1 MTSDL
6 RFRSTVPE
14 TFAADAGLRLWQDVG
29 TWCASFLLF
38 VAGLFV
44 TGLFM
49 AGGAPVAHAQTA
61 PGPAMTATEVVDA
74 SSILSGRDTPVW
86 SPGGETVAFMSTL
99 RGGLD
104 LLGVAP
110 DGSSSDPFVVAEDL
124 TLVGTGTPGSQKPQ
138 YSPDGRYVAYVSS
151 KEGPADDGPGGTDLT
166 EGGDAPEIW
175 LRDLEAGSDRQLTAL
190 GSRINALRWSPDS
203 NTLLITSDR
212 YGSQDVWTVD
222 VASGAA
228 TRLTASP
235 LYETYPD
242 WTPDGEE
249 IVYVQMND
257 AWTDHT
263 VYRMPAGGGEA
274 ERVVEDT
281 DFFDYRAGLA
291 FGTPRVSP
299 GGEHVLFRSLR
310 SGWHGY
316 WLARLDGE
324 GEPIAIA
331 PAEADQSHARWSPS
345 GDRILYLE
353 NHNGTVDLRVVT
365 VTTGGEDV
373 ALGEPA
379 VLVEPGTM
387 AATYGRETLSMGSA
401 GEPAWSPDGEHIA
414 FSYATPV
421 QPKDLFVVRLADGA
435 ITRLTESVPAGATA
449 RLQMPE
455 KISYESTNGYTIDGY
470 YHAPMGLA
478 DGETA
483 PAIVWVHGGPTS
495 QFSDDYRRHHQVH
508 YFAQQGY
515 AVLMPNVRGSSG
527 YGKAFEDANND
538 CWGRCDLEDVR
549 AGVDW
554 LTARPEVDGSKRG
567 ITGTSYGGILS
578 MAAVTFAPG
587 LFQAAIPISGYANMA
602 DFHTEVPEL
611 QHIKLLD
618 YELGTYPENKDLYE
632 RHSPI
637 HYVADVTTPTF
648 LIHGE
653 GRNVPWRPAQ
663 RDPEMASIDF
673 ARALD
678 QEYKIFR
685 YKSFPGESYYVY
697 GRDNTIQK
705 LTDMDAFFHQ
715 FLRDRVVD
723 RSGSP
728 PLSVGSRE

>member
-1 MTSDL
+1 MASAQP
-6 RFRSTVPE
+6 VP
-14 TFAADAGLRLWQDVG
+14 ADQL
-29 TWCASFLLF
+29 
-38 VAGLFV
+38 
-44 TGLFM
+44 
-49 AGGAPVAHAQTA
+49 
-61 PGPAMTATEVVDA
+61 VDIGSA
-74 SSILSGRDTPVW
+74 VSGRDTPVW
-86 SPGGETVAFMSTL
+86 SPDGETVAFMSTL

-166 EGGDAPEIW
+166 DGGDAPEIW

-203 NTLLITSDR
+203 ETLLITSDR

-228 TRLTASP
+228 TRLTASS

-242 WTPDGEE
+242 WTPGGEE

-274 ERVVEDT
+274 ELVVKDT

-316 WLARLDGE
+316 WLARMDGE
-324 GEPIAIA
+324 REPVAIA

-353 NHNGTVDLRVVT
+353 NHNGTVDLRAVRIQD
-365 VTTGGEDV
+365 GR
-373 ALGEPA
+373 PA
-379 VLVEPGTM
+379 GTPDVLVDARRMSGPDGGDG
-387 AATYGRETLSMGSA
+387 AMGEIAS
-401 GEPAWSPDGEHIA
+401 PAWGPDGRRIA
-414 FSYATPV
+414 FTFSTPV
-421 QPKDLFVVRLADGA
+421 RPADLYVLDLDADR
-435 ITRLTESVPAGATA
+435 ITRLTDSGRAATA
-449 RLQMPE
+449 ARLRPPE
-455 KISYESTNGYTIDGY
+455 KVSYESTDGFTIEGYLHRPETV
-470 YHAPMGLA
+470 A
-478 DGETA
+478 DGEA
-483 PAIVWVHGGPTS
+483 PGIIWAHGGPTS
-495 QFSDDYRRHHQVH
+495 QFTDGFGRHHEVH
-508 YFAQQGY
+508 YFVQRGY

-538 CWGRCDLEDVR
+538 CWGHCDLEDVR
-549 AGVDW
+549 AGVEF
-554 LTARPEVDGSKRG
+554 LKTLPEVDDASMA

-578 MAAVTFAPG
+578 MTAIAFAPG
-587 LFQAAIPISGYANMA
+587 LFQAAIPISGYGDWI
-602 DFHTEVPEL
+602 DFHEWNDEL
-611 QHIKLLD
+611 QHTKLLA
-618 YELGTYPENKDLYE
+618 YEFGPYPDSAAVYRRN
-632 RHSPI
+632 SAVTG
-637 HYVADVTTPTF
+637 VADITTPVLLLQGSDDST
-648 LIHGE
+648 I
-653 GRNVPWRPAQ
+653 PWRPAQ
-663 RDPEMASIDF
+663 KPIPASVNF

-685 YKSFPGESYYVY
+685 HKAYPAGSYYIS
-697 GRDNTIQK
+697 GRENTIQK
-705 LTDMDAFFHQ
+705 LIDMEAFFGQ
-715 FLRDRVVD
+715 FLGAVGGMPD
-723 RSGSP
+723 SP
-728 PLSVGSRE
+728 